1 MKLNTHHTEH
11 MLNWLV
17 GDNSIHNFNVNT
29 DHLRLLT
36 TETTSSTGGLVY
48 VLVQRVD
55 VGTTS
60 AVADISSRRG
70 FRKR

>member
-29 DHLRLLT
+29 DDLRLLT
-36 TETTSSTGGLVY
+36 TTTSSTGGLVY

>member
-1 MKLNTHHTEH
+1 VKLNTHHTEH

-29 DHLRLLT
+29 DDLRLLT
-36 TETTSSTGGLVY
+36 TTTSSTGGLVY